1 MPVDMDSQSVRLTDF
16 KLRAYRSCKSASFSP
31 DARVTALIGPNGS
44 GKTNILQGLMLLYGT
59 GREYAGFLGDDLFT
73 LESQVSATFLFGK
86 KHVRLRASITYRPSD
101 QNRDEVLY
109 SQEEWNFKEMTGS
122 DEWIALPPH
131 YDKRRAFLR
140 YRRDG
145 RARFVH
151 GYVRGPRG
159 SRVRHLFVPERQLP
173 PRAWQALEA
182 VHDFQSRTVYYSASQ
197 FTDPTQCPPSF
208 EIDEDGDLYEQG
220 ASSSRSP
227 DHLRF
232 IYQLYRMHKMQENL
246 YATYMSLVDRKGLN
260 LIQKI
265 KWKETKYSTRAYEVR
280 AGSVIT
286 KSRKRLLIIPTVYIG
301 DSQLSFAQL
310 SEGTFRTLAILFY
323 VVTDK
328 SRLLL
333 IEEPEVCVHHG
344 LLTSVIDII
353 REFAREKQIIFSTH
367 SENVLDQLE
376 PEQVRLVSKGKG
388 GTIVSTISRNM
399 SKRQFQALK
408 EYLQTKGSLG
418 EYWRHSGFSE

>member
-232 IYQLYRMHKMQENL
+232 IY
-246 YATYMSLVDRKGLN
+246 
-260 LIQKI
+260 
-265 KWKETKYSTRAYEVR
+265 
-280 AGSVIT
+280 
-286 KSRKRLLIIPTVYIG
+286 
-301 DSQLSFAQL
+301 
-310 SEGTFRTLAILFY
+310 
-323 VVTDK
+323 
-328 SRLLL
+328 
-333 IEEPEVCVHHG
+333 
-344 LLTSVIDII
+344 
-353 REFAREKQIIFSTH
+353 
-367 SENVLDQLE
+367 
-376 PEQVRLVSKGKG
+376 
-388 GTIVSTISRNM
+388 
-399 SKRQFQALK
+399 
-408 EYLQTKGSLG
+408 
-418 EYWRHSGFSE
+418 

>member
-1 MPVDMDSQSVRLTDF
+1 
-16 KLRAYRSCKSASFSP
+16 
-31 DARVTALIGPNGS
+31 
-44 GKTNILQGLMLLYGT
+44 
-59 GREYAGFLGDDLFT
+59 
-73 LESQVSATFLFGK
+73 
-86 KHVRLRASITYRPSD
+86 
-101 QNRDEVLY
+101 
-109 SQEEWNFKEMTGS
+109 
-122 DEWIALPPH
+122 
-131 YDKRRAFLR
+131 
-140 YRRDG
+140 
-145 RARFVH
+145 
-151 GYVRGPRG
+151 
-159 SRVRHLFVPERQLP
+159 
-173 PRAWQALEA
+173 
-182 VHDFQSRTVYYSASQ
+182 
-197 FTDPTQCPPSF
+197 
-208 EIDEDGDLYEQG
+208 
-220 ASSSRSP
+220 
-227 DHLRF
+227 
-232 IYQLYRMHKMQENL
+232 MQENL